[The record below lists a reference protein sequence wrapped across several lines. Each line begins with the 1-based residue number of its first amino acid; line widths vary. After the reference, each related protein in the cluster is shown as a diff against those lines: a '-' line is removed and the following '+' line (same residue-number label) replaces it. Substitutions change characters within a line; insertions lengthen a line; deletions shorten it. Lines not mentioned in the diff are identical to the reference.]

1 MTDLRTLKAIQMD
14 ALREV
19 ANIGAGH
26 AATAL
31 SQMIG
36 ETIMISVPTINVA
49 RLEDGPP
56 HVAAPDEPVA
66 AVLMH
71 MLGDLTGRT
80 LLVFPRRT
88 AHRLASLLLRRPT
101 DGPDADSQEFSEM
114 DQSAIKEAG
123 NILSSAYMTALS
135 DFMGMM
141 LLPSPPSLAVDMS
154 DAVLTTTY
162 LQFGTDKDLVFCV
175 ESEFLMNDTA
185 ERLRGFFLL
194 LPDPA
199 SLQAILKAIR
209 VA

>member
-1 MTDLRTLKAIQMD
+1 MDDPRSLKAIQMD

-36 ETIMISVPTINVA
+36 ETIMISVPTINVS
-49 RLEDGPP
+49 RLEEIPP
-56 HVAAPDEPVA
+56 QVGAPDEPVA
-66 AVLMH
+66 GVLMH

-88 AHRLASLLLRRPT
+88 ARRLASLLLRAEP
-101 DGPDADSQEFSEM
+101 GAEELSEM
-114 DQSAIKEAG
+114 EQSAIKEAG
-123 NILSSAYMTALS
+123 NILSSAYMNALS

-141 LLPSPPSLAVDMS
+141 LLPSPPSLSIDMS
-154 DAVLTTTY
+154 SAVLTTAY
-162 LQFGTDKDLVFCV
+162 IQFGSDRDFVFCV
-175 ESEFLMNDTA
+175 ESEFLMDNVD

-199 SLQAILKAIR
+199 SLQAILKAVR

>member
-1 MTDLRTLKAIQMD
+1 MEDIRTLKAIQLD

-19 ANIGAGH
+19 ANICAGH

-36 ETIMISVPTINVA
+36 GTIMISVPTITISA
-49 RLEDGPP
+49 LEDVPSQI
-56 HVAAPDEPVA
+56 ADSEEPIA

-80 LLVFPRRT
+80 LLVFPC
-88 AHRLASLLLRRPT
+88 AAAVRLAEMLMHREPSGSLQLGAL
-101 DGPDADSQEFSEM
+101 EE
-114 DQSAIKEAG
+114 SAVKEVG
-123 NILSSAYMTALS
+123 NILSSAYMNALS

-141 LLPSPPSLAVDMS
+141 LLPSPPQLSIDSSA
-154 DAVLTTTY
+154 AVLAATHV
-162 LQFGTDKDLVFCV
+162 QFGSDRDRVFCV
-175 ESEFLMNDTA
+175 ESEFLLKEVD
-185 ERLRGFFLL
+185 EKLRGFFLL

-199 SLQAILKAIR
+199 SLQAILRAVR

>member
-1 MTDLRTLKAIQMD
+1 MEDPRSLKAIQMD

-31 SQMIG
+31 SQMVG
-36 ETIMISVPTINVA
+36 ETIMITVPTINVA
-49 RLEDGPP
+49 RLEEIPP
-56 HVAAPDEPVA
+56 QVAAPDEPVA

-88 AHRLASLLLRRPT
+88 ARRIAGLLLHREASG
-101 DGPDADSQEFSEM
+101 DELSEM
-114 DQSAIKEAG
+114 EQSAIKEAG
-123 NILSSAYMTALS
+123 NILSSAYMNALS

-141 LLPSPPSLAVDMS
+141 LIPSPPSLAIDMS
-154 DAVLTTTY
+154 TAVLTTAY
-162 LQFGTDKDLVFCV
+162 LQFGSDKDYVFCV
-175 ESEFLMNDTA
+175 ESEFVLDDVD

-194 LPDPA
+194 LPDGP
-199 SLQAILKAIR
+199 SLHAILKAVR